1 MAKLWLF
8 LVLAIAIALLVR
20 AASARKGSKAAAG
33 RGTTAGSVHQSEEM
47 VPCAFCSLNVP
58 LSEAVGS
65 GPQFFCSQEHMRRK
79 GA

>member
-8 LVLAIAIALLVR
+8 VVLAIAFVLLVR

-33 RGTTAGSVHQSEEM
+33 RGTAASGPQSEEM

-58 LSEAVGS
+58 LSEAVGT